1 LDKRHSYL
9 SRDDCGEVL
18 YVTHH
23 FTVDELT
30 RLLEAAGFDEISV
43 VTERETS
50 SRRPDEAAY
59 FLYATCRSMQ

>member
-1 LDKRHSYL
+1 
-9 SRDDCGEVL
+9 VL

-30 RLLEAAGFDEISV
+30 SLLEAAEFDEISV

-59 FLYATCRSMQ
+59 FLYATCRSKQ

>member
-1 LDKRHSYL
+1 M
-9 SRDDCGEVL
+9 L

-30 RLLEAAGFDEISV
+30 SLLEAAGFDEICV
-43 VTERETS
+43 VTEMETS

-59 FLYATCRSMQ
+59 FLYATCRSKQ